1 MSSDNGIFNIPKDKI
16 DEKTTFYCEVDID
29 TDAIESEVFSG

>member
-29 TDAIESEVFSG
+29 TDAIESGVFSG